1 MTTIKINKDNISI
14 RGHSKDIV
22 CASISTAVY
31 FLIHIS
37 NCKYKIDKG
46 MVTEIYPKNAD
57 AKNVFTNYVKELE
70 GQYPQ
75 NIEVL
80 YET

>member
-22 CASISTAVY
+22 CSSISTAVY

-46 MVTEIYPKNAD
+46 MVTEITTTDSKTLTVFKDYIKELSLQYPKN
-57 AKNVFTNYVKELE
+57 L
-70 GQYPQ
+70 
-75 NIEVL
+75 EVL
-80 YET
+80 YEV